1 MQMLLLSPVF
11 RMPGK
16 SWGSETFIYLA
27 LHNFRAT
34 SQTGSQP
41 LRFPGSS
48 QLVRLVFRIG
58 SFSHVQIHSFPS
70 ARSQQDELYANTRS
84 DTLTKKPLQKSR
96 REPTSSRK
104 WRSRSAITITG
115 FHLGV
120 LLMLTMLAV
129 CARF

>member
-70 ARSQQDELYANTRS
+70 ARSQQDELYANLRS
-84 DTLTKKPLQKSR
+84 RFLGFGFGAITDTLAAPSR
-96 REPTSSRK
+96 ASQTQ
-104 WRSRSAITITG
+104 
-115 FHLGV
+115 
-120 LLMLTMLAV
+120 
-129 CARF
+129 